1 MQIVE
6 AKNNLVKV
14 SYDTSEENLVLSGF
28 VVIKDMVQSFIGQI
42 VNLETNTRGNFAI
55 VKLLFTFNEE
65 GIITN
70 YNGSV
75 PNVQC
80 PMDIIKPQELLEL
93 LPIQNPIV
101 IGELAQQK
109 TVLNLDRS
117 LFEKKLL
124 ICSEKEENNEILIKN
139 FTQQLAN
146 NGKKVLVI
154 DLNGDLNFSN
164 NKIIASENFKLPL
177 NYNSINFIYEKGLD
191 GTTAETKAT
200 IQEIFLEVQD
210 YVKTLPER
218 FIPFETFKDVV
229 DDQYDETELVELVLL
244 KNKLLKYYEAGIFA
258 QQKEEFSS
266 LRDSL
271 ELAEIS
277 ILDLSQIDEN
287 IQREMIS
294 YAYSLIAE
302 LNEEIYVFC
311 NINNANSDKKLLKQ
325 ILTTKNAYSSLICP
339 YAYKYLKELKQISK
353 DLILFAPIQQQDDF
367 AGYNAFLNKL
377 NIHEFIIY
385 GEATHHLPLIVNLNE
400 FKESDQNESYASEEA
415 TENTSLDEEIRRD
428 VDEFY
433 TASKMEQEIIQE
445 GEQVKEF
452 STNDVEEDLTED
464 DLDFIDDLVV
474 ANEEIVETFKEEEE
488 EDINSSAEIP
498 NFLEETEESPED
510 EIISEEVQN
519 DFFEEEVEDSLEDP
533 IEITEEGAEN
543 SELGT
548 EYPSPQPSPAG
559 GEGANPSTLQ
569 PFNHSPEE
577 GTEEIE
583 TNLSTEEEPQF
594 TAHSSQLPEN
604 PSIEEEQEEQEAPAV
619 DILPVRMSSAPIV
632 PIYSAEVESEVNSD
646 DIAQGDTVMHPKYGK
661 GTVEKL
667 INYGS
672 KTLCS
677 INFDNVG
684 RRLLDPALAEIKKV

>member
-28 VVIKDMVQSFIGQI
+28 VVIKDMIQSFIGQI
-42 VNLETNTRGNFAI
+42 VNLETNSRGNFAI

-80 PMDIIKPQELLEL
+80 PMDIVKPQELLEL
-93 LPIQNPIV
+93 LPIQNPII
-101 IGELAQQK
+101 IGDLAQQK

-139 FTQQLAN
+139 FAQQLTN

-154 DLNGDLNFSN
+154 DLNGNLSSNSNFSAN
-164 NKIIASENFKLPL
+164 TIIATENFKLPL

-191 GTTAETKAT
+191 GTTAETKAI

-210 YVKTLPER
+210 YVKTLPEQ

-229 DDQYDETELVELVLL
+229 DDQYNETELVELVLL
-244 KNKLLKYYEAGIFA
+244 KNRLLKYYEAGIFA
-258 QQKEEFSS
+258 QQKEEFNS

-271 ELAEIS
+271 EMPEIS
-277 ILDLSQIDEN
+277 VLDLSQIDEN
-287 IQREMIS
+287 IQREMIC

-302 LNEEIYVFC
+302 LDKEIYVFC

-367 AGYNAFLNKL
+367 AGYSAFLNKL

-400 FKESDQNESYASEEA
+400 IPITDEQVQPQPQQQPTAEV
-415 TENTSLDEEIRRD
+415 TEQDLLDEEIKRD

-433 TASKMEQEIIQE
+433 TATKVEQGIIQE
-445 GEQVKEF
+445 DEPVEEF
-452 STNDVEEDLTED
+452 STNDAEEDLTED
-464 DLDFIDDLVV
+464 DLDFIDDLGVG
-474 ANEEIVETFKEEEE
+474 NEEIINTEQEIVESSEEE
-488 EDINSSAEIP
+488 EDNINSSTETLNLLAE
-498 NFLEETEESPED
+498 EEMEESFED
-510 EIISEEVQN
+510 ESISEEVPT
-519 DFFEEEVEDSLEDP
+519 DFFEEEIEETP
-533 IEITEEGAEN
+533 FKETIEITEEE
-543 SELGT
+543 
-548 EYPSPQPSPAG
+548 
-559 GEGANPSTLQ
+559 
-569 PFNHSPEE
+569 
-577 GTEEIE
+577 TEEIE
-583 TNLSTEEEPQF
+583 ANLSTEEEPQL
-594 TAHSSQLPEN
+594 TAHSSQLTEN
-604 PSIEEEQEEQEAPAV
+604 PSTEEEEFEQEAPAV

-632 PIYSAEVESEVNSD
+632 PIYSADVESEVNSD
-646 DIAQGDTVMHPKYGK
+646 DIVQGDTVMHPKYGK

-684 RRLLDPALAEIKKV
+684 RRLLDPALAELKKV